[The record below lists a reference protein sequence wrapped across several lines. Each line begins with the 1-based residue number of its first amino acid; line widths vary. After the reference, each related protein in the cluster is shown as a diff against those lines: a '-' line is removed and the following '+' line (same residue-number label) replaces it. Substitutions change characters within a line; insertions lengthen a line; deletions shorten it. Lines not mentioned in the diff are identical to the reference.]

1 MHLPLLISCCL
12 ASEGKSRRQ
21 ETVLA
26 WGLSQPFLPPNQLG
40 AVQGS
45 EMEGYL
51 QPQGRRVVIRG
62 RYEGSLVQQDS
73 VAGVHSNLES
83 DPE

>member
-12 ASEGKSRRQ
+12 ACEGKSRRQ

-45 EMEGYL
+45 EMGWCGGISATTG
-51 QPQGRRVVIRG
+51 PQ
-62 RYEGSLVQQDS
+62 S
-73 VAGVHSNLES
+73 S
-83 DPE
+83 DQREI